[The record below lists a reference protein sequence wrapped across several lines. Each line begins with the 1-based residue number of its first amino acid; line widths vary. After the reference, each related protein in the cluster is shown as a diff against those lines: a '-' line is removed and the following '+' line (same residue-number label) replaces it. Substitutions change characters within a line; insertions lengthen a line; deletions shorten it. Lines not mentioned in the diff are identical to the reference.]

1 MRIPCPHVNVK
12 DTVGAGDCFVG
23 TFAYLLACQLYDH
36 PSETVVDFKTV
47 CEFVQ
52 KSCYAS
58 SYSVQYEGGFDK
70 YPTSIIDEWNSSL
83 LVLIVCCIVIW
94 RKNKEDVTFLQS
106 GFVRRR

>member
-1 MRIPCPHVNVK
+1 MRISCPHVKVK

-23 TFAYLLACQLYDH
+23 TFAYLLACQLTEH
-36 PSETVVDFKTV
+36 PSETVDFSTV

-58 SYSVQYEGGFDK
+58 SYSVQYDGGFDK

-83 LVLIVCCIVIW
+83 LVSIVCCILIW
-94 RKNKEDVTFLQS
+94 RKSKEDVTFLQS
-106 GFVRRR
+106 GFVRKR